1 MLRRAMTDQRKSGM
15 WGGFPSARALLPA
28 VFAVLSLAVT
38 NFAAL
43 PAGAQQPV
51 PPSEPPPVLRALPD
65 SGAPADPVRPD
76 LTRPDQ
82 NDPMAPN
89 RPGFI
94 DEVGKWLHA
103 PSWGLPSIK
112 SPQQTLEDWNK
123 NARDATDNLTR
134 MSRQQ
139 VVTGRVKCPVAA
151 NGAPDC
157 KIAATKMC
165 TEKGFKDG
173 QSLDSDSAE
182 SCPAAVLLSGDK
194 PKQRQACILE
204 NFVIRALCQ

>member
-1 MLRRAMTDQRKSGM
+1 MLRRAMTDLRKSGIQ
-15 WGGFPSARALLPA
+15 GDLFSSRTLLPA
-28 VFAVLSLAVT
+28 VIAVLSVAAA
-38 NFAAL
+38 NFAASR
-43 PAGAQQPV
+43 AGAQQAV
-51 PPSEPPPVLRALPD
+51 PSSEPPPVLRALPE
-65 SGAPADPVRPD
+65 SGPSVDPA
-76 LTRPDQ
+76 RPDQ
-82 NDPMAPN
+82 ARSGQDDPMAPN

-94 DEVGKWLHA
+94 DEVGKWIHA

-112 SPQQTLEDWNK
+112 SPQQTLEEWNK
-123 NARDATDNLTR
+123 SARDATDNLTR

-139 VVTGRVKCPVAA
+139 VVTGRMKCPVAA

-165 TEKGFKDG
+165 TEKGFKEG

-204 NFVIRALCQ
+204 NFVLRALCQ

>member
-1 MLRRAMTDQRKSGM
+1 MSRPAMTDLRQSGIS
-15 WGGFPSARALLPA
+15 GDVPSAGALLPA
-28 VFAVLSLAVT
+28 VIAVLTLVVT

-43 PAGAQQPV
+43 PAAAQQAV

-65 SGAPADPVRPD
+65 SGASADQ
-76 LTRPDQ
+76 TRPDQ
-82 NDPMAPN
+82 SRPDQVDPMAPN

-103 PSWGLPSIK
+103 PSWGLPSVK
-112 SPQQTLEDWNK
+112 SPQQTLEEWNK
-123 NARDATDNLTR
+123 STREATDNLTR

-139 VVTGRVKCPVAA
+139 VVTGRVKCPVAI

-165 TEKGFKDG
+165 TDKGFKDG

-182 SCPAAVLLSGDK
+182 NCPAAVLLSGDK

>member
-1 MLRRAMTDQRKSGM
+1 MLRRAMTDLRK
-15 WGGFPSARALLPA
+15 GGTPGDFPFARASLPA
-28 VFAVLSLAVT
+28 VIAVLSLAVT
-38 NFAAL
+38 NFAVL
-43 PAGAQQPV
+43 PAGAQQAP

-65 SGAPADPVRPD
+65 SGAAADPTRPD
-76 LTRPDQ
+76 PSRPDQ

-89 RPGFI
+89 RSGFI

-112 SPQQTLEDWNK
+112 SPQQTLEEWNK
-123 NARDATDNLTR
+123 SARDATDNLTR

-139 VVTGRVKCPVAA
+139 VVTGRVKCLVAA

-157 KIAATKMC
+157 KSAATKMC
-165 TEKGFKDG
+165 VEKGFKDG

-194 PKQRQACILE
+194 PKQRQACVLE